1 MIDDIRK
8 DARQRM
14 EKSLEAMRQAFA
26 KLRTG
31 RAHASLLDHVVV
43 EYYGA
48 AVPLSQVAAINVPD
62 ARTLSITPW
71 EKAMVPKVEK
81 AILGSDLGLNPSTA
95 GDVIRV
101 NLPPLTEDRRR
112 DLVRVVRQEAE
123 NARIAV
129 RSIRRDAIADA
140 KELEKEK
147 MLSEDEMRRAQEEI
161 QKLTDEFVRRI
172 DKALSDKE
180 EELMHV

>member
-8 DARQRM
+8 EAQQRM

-31 RAHASLLDHVVV
+31 RAHASLLDHVTV
-43 EYYGA
+43 EYYGTE
-48 AVPLSQVAAINVPD
+48 VPLSQVASINVPD

-123 NARIAV
+123 GARVAV
-129 RSIRRDAIADA
+129 RNIRRDAIGDA
-140 KELEKEK
+140 KDLEKEK
-147 MLSEDEMRRAQEEI
+147 LLSEDEMRRAQEEI
-161 QKLTDEFVRRI
+161 QKLTDEFVARI
-172 DKALSDKE
+172 DKALADKE
-180 EELMHV
+180 AELMHV

>member
-1 MIDDIRK
+1 
-8 DARQRM
+8 
-14 EKSLEAMRQAFA
+14 
-26 KLRTG
+26 
-31 RAHASLLDHVVV
+31 
-43 EYYGA
+43 
-48 AVPLSQVAAINVPD
+48 
-62 ARTLSITPW
+62 
-71 EKAMVPKVEK
+71 MVPKVEK

>member
-1 MIDDIRK
+1 MIDDISK

-31 RAHASLLDHVVV
+31 RAHASLLDHVTV
-43 EYYGA
+43 EYYGSE
-48 AVPLSQVAAINVPD
+48 VPLSQVAAINVPD

-81 AILGSDLGLNPSTA
+81 AIMGSDLGLNPSTA
-95 GDVIRV
+95 GDVIRI

-129 RSIRRDAIADA
+129 RNIRRDAIGGA

-147 MLSEDEMRRAQEEI
+147 LLSEDEMRRAQEEI

-172 DKALSDKE
+172 DKALTDKE